1 MPICTEELDKKILAD
16 IKSGFSDQSIAN
28 FYNVRLSAVRHI
40 RLRHTRS
47 HQSELDLVVNHLES
61 MGYEYDG
68 RIKGRWSSP
77 NPQIQNLPKL
87 DYAGLEARALAGLF
101 TPNGQPTP
109 AFWGFIS
116 MYVKKSGHAMLD
128 ILHDME
134 IYAPEQLKV
143 ALDIDSKID
152 HMTQEQRIA
161 LLRRVTN
168 AVYAHAIKDPSK
180 TSSDVSNCE

>member
-1 MPICTEELDKKILAD
+1 MPICTEELDRKILAD

-40 RLRHTRS
+40 RLRQVRS
-47 HQSELDLVVNHLES
+47 QQNELDLVVSHMES
-61 MGYEYDG
+61 LGHRYG
-68 RIKGRWSSP
+68 GCVSGRWESAK
-77 NPQIQNLPKL
+77 PQVPNLPKL

-101 TPNGQPTP
+101 TPDGQPTP

-134 IYAPEQLKV
+134 IYAPEQLKI

-152 HMTQEQRIA
+152 HMTQKQRIA

-168 AVYAHAIKDPSK
+168 AVYAHAIKDPSES
-180 TSSDVSNCE
+180 SSDVSDCE